1 MLSKA
6 IKELAMGVE
15 EDSEVTVDEE
25 ILLGKEWRRNAKYR
39 NGYA

>member
-6 IKELAMGVE
+6 IKELALEVE
-15 EDSEVTVDEE
+15 EDSEVTVDDE
-25 ILLGKEWRRNAKYR
+25 ILLEKEWSRNAKYR